1 MVSMNITATARQRAL
16 LLHYVGEDTNEI
28 FDTLPNTEA
37 AEDINTLTKAIDAL
51 TVHFE
56 DKKNIVFEEYQ
67 FRQARQEDDE
77 TIQAYHTRLKKLA
90 QNCEFADVDSEI
102 KAQVIQHCTSTKLR
116 RKGLKDPTVSEKDL
130 LDYDRTLELTETRI
144 IDLEQSNKAVNKL
157 RHTTSTKRYFN
168 SNTRDN
174 HRKPC
179 AVPKP
184 TQGHKKHDDKKETEG
199 KPRKSNSTCRN
210 CGKNTHTK
218 GECLNARPKEVNATI
233 VESSTTLPNTAG
245 ANLDKKTP
253 PERDRLIENP
263 LDALVY
269 ANLAM
274 IVKVT
279 KMFLRSVVT
288 ALETTATRTQC
299 SKLESMTH
307 S

>member
-1 MVSMNITATARQRAL
+1 M
-16 LLHYVGEDTNEI
+16 
-28 FDTLPNTEA
+28 PNTEA
-37 AEDINTLTKAIDAL
+37 AEDINTLTKAIDTL

-102 KAQVIQHCTSTKLR
+102 KAQFIQHCTSTKLR

-157 RHTTSTKRYFN
+157 RHTTSTKRHFN
-168 SNTRDN
+168 SNTLDN

-210 CGKNTHTK
+210 CGKKYPHEGGMLK
-218 GECLNARPKEVNATI
+218 CPAQGGECYNYRKFNHFAKYCRSKSRQENATGTRQADRKPARHSGLQFFKTSSAETLAGI
-233 VESSTTLPNTAG
+233 PEAINLSDDILVLTPKRSTTKPWKQHSNAC
-245 ANLDKKTP
+245 
-253 PERDRLIENP
+253 ERTD
-263 LDALVY
+263 
-269 ANLAM
+269 
-274 IVKVT
+274 
-279 KMFLRSVVT
+279 
-288 ALETTATRTQC
+288 
-299 SKLESMTH
+299 
-307 S
+307 